1 MMVALHRAYGAAL
14 YLEDR
19 HPGLADR
26 IDAVIATVPADQ
38 LWTPRDWMAFSI
50 VVRRA
55 CRGLPFSDGDTH
67 ADHAIVTLRRQLAR
81 ALVAAHAQLNPSAE
95 PEHQAD

>member
-1 MMVALHRAYGAAL
+1 MVALRRAYGAAL
-14 YLEDR
+14 YLDQH
-19 HPGLADR
+19 HPGLPDR
-26 IDAVIATVPADQ
+26 IGAVIDTVRHDQ

-67 ADHAIVTLRRQLAR
+67 ADQAIVTLRRQLAR
-81 ALVAAHAQLNPSAE
+81 ALVMAHAQLNASAE